1 MHTAGLS
8 HTGDRFGQSYTHCL
22 HHQTVQVAL
31 LHGVKLVAAIL
42 ILELV
47 LDHMKDV
54 PTCCVG
60 GGILLAY
67 DSILTTAKVVALHI
81 STMLQGAWPTLSC
94 P

>member
-1 MHTAGLS
+1 MKFA
-8 HTGDRFGQSYTHCL
+8 RTHRLFRSL
-22 HHQTVQVAL
+22 HIRL

-42 ILELV
+42 VLKLV

-67 DSILTTAKVVALHI
+67 DSILTTAKVVALHNRAL
-81 STMLQGAWPTLSC
+81 LQNA
-94 P
+94 